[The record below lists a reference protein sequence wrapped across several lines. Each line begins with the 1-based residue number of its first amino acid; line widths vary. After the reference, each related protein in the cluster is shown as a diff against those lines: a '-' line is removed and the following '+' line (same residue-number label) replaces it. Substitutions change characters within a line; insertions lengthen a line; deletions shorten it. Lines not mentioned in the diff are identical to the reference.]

1 MPTPTTPDLLRA
13 LDERRSV
20 PSKQLGEPAPSDE
33 VLLQMLRSASRVP
46 DHGKLAPFRF
56 IRIQGDARRQ
66 LGDILA
72 ARTEEL
78 DPEAGTVTIEKD
90 RNRFNSA
97 PLVIVVV
104 ASLIPEHKV
113 PEDEQWM
120 TAGSVCFA
128 LLVAAQA
135 FGFGA
140 QWLTGWAAYDGL
152 VAQRLGLAETERVAG
167 FIHIGTPKLAAP
179 ERERPDPARLL
190 SDWTPA

>member
-78 DPEAGTVTIEKD
+78 DPEAGTVAIEKD